1 MAEAESDDDQR
12 TENESNDGM
21 KKIEE
26 EIIKTRNVTFYLS
39 FCMIDTSNLFI
50 ISSINICC
58 QDERLGAKWP
68 FKI

>member
-39 FCMIDTSNLFI
+39 FCMIDTSNLFYYQFYQHLL
-50 ISSINICC
+50 S
-58 QDERLGAKWP
+58 R
-68 FKI
+68 